1 MPLRSHDQSGK
12 EDYRGHG
19 RSVGGRPRRGPAG
32 TVTVRGCKLC
42 PIVPGPITIAA
53 MKAAGRG
60 EFTGEFKTVDDLIA
74 HLNDDE
80 PDDA

>member
-1 MPLRSHDQSGK
+1 MTKAGK
-12 EDYRGHG
+12 KIIAGMAEALAVVRGEAQ
-19 RSVGGRPRRGPAG
+19 PAR
-32 TVTVRGCKLC
+32 VTVRGCKLC